1 MNYWYGYD
9 IFIADGKQHNVFNT
23 YKNRRLNMKIKRL
36 ISSLLCGTVLAS
48 MLSFSA
54 FAVTF
59 SDVEDDPSVSW
70 AKDAI
75 NEMTDKGY
83 IKGYED
89 QTFRPTRAVSKVET
103 LILMS
108 RILGVEDEDYEQ
120 TVEWANDAYSA
131 TVNAIN
137 TTYVD
142 ELSFLMYFNTIN
154 VTDLRDYA
162 SSANANSSLLRWQA
176 AYLMVKL
183 AGKQAEASQAV
194 LAQDTYSDYAS
205 IPEKARSYVAYAT
218 EMGLMNGMGNDESGK
233 AYFSPETT
241 LTRAQMA
248 TLLNRMIT
256 KMSREIITGRV
267 SSSDANANKLS
278 VVETDA
284 SQTTFDI
291 EADTVIKLNGAN
303 SDLKNI
309 SAGSDVMVTKTFDTV
324 RLVEAVPADE
334 VTTLYGIVVQNSD
347 TANGQKITIKDA
359 EDTSSQGTYTFAAD
373 CSYYNKG
380 SKGAFGDIK
389 PNNFVR
395 LVISGDRVKECHIE
409 DRASEKTG
417 SFVSYNSDDDDR
429 TYVTI
434 AEGNSEVSYMITSNT
449 LSVKRNGLTANL
461 RDIAA
466 GDAVTL
472 ELEYGKVVSITATSK
487 SSDATGTIVE
497 IVLSSKPTI
506 KLKINNEESTY
517 SLTSNTKVTVN
528 GVNGTI
534 YDLRPNNAATVKLDG
549 TNVASIES
557 SATSA
562 TGKTS
567 VAGKVASINT
577 TLKVITVTTESGAT
591 ETVYYDS
598 KTTLLKASTG
608 KNITTKDI
616 VAGSDIS
623 ATGSDS
629 TGYFVATIIIAD

>member
-1 MNYWYGYD
+1 
-9 IFIADGKQHNVFNT
+9 
-23 YKNRRLNMKIKRL
+23 MKIKRL
-36 ISSLLCGTVLAS
+36 ISSLLCGTVIAS

-70 AKDAI
+70 AKNAI

-108 RILGVEDEDYEQ
+108 RILGVEDKDYEQ

-142 ELSFLMYFNTIN
+142 ELSFLMYFNAIN

-194 LAQDTYSDYAS
+194 LSQDTYSDYAS
-205 IPEKARSYVAYAT
+205 IPEKARSYVACAT
-218 EMGLMNGMGNDESGK
+218 EMGLMNGMGNDEGGK

-256 KMSREIITGRV
+256 KMGKEIITGRV
-267 SSSDANANKLS
+267 VSNDANANKLS
-278 VVETDA
+278 IVETDA

-291 EADTVIKLNGAN
+291 EADTVIKLSGAN

-309 SAGSDVMVTKTFDTV
+309 SEGSDIMVTKTFDTV

-334 VTTLYGIVVQNSD
+334 VTTIYGIVVQSSD
-347 TANGQKITIKDA
+347 TANGQRITIKDA

-373 CSYYNKG
+373 CAYYNKG
-380 SKGAFGDIK
+380 SKSAFGDIK
-389 PNNFVR
+389 SNNFVR
-395 LVISGDRVKECHIE
+395 LVLGGDRIKECYIE
-409 DRASEKTG
+409 DRTSEKNG
-417 SFVSYNSDDDDR
+417 SFVNYYSDDDDR
-429 TYVTI
+429 TYLTV
-434 AEGNSEVSYMITSNT
+434 AEGNSETSYMITSNT

-472 ELEYGKVVSITATSK
+472 GLEYGKVVSITATSK

-506 KLKINNEESTY
+506 KLKINNEENTY

-528 GVNGTI
+528 GADGTI

-577 TLKVITVTTESGAT
+577 TLKVITVTTETGAT
-591 ETVYYDS
+591 ETVYYDT

-616 VAGSDIS
+616 VAGSDIN